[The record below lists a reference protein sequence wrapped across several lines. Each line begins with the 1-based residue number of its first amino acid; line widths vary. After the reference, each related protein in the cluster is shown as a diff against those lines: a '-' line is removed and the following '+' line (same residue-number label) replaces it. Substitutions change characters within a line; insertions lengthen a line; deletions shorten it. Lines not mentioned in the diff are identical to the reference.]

1 MIKNKT
7 IVIDPGH
14 GGEALGA
21 VGPNGL
27 MEKDVNFRVAK
38 FLAKKLQD
46 AGAIVY
52 MTRDGDYDVPLA
64 DRVEFAKSRKADAFV
79 SIHHNANAR
88 RDPRINRSEIYC
100 VFDPLSPSFDLGHL
114 LYSKFREKLGLPIL
128 PPLLARYRVLKGNVD
143 VAVLGEASYISNPEE
158 EKRLADPNYNELE
171 AEAYFEAIREYFERG
186 VPKIVDFE
194 LKLRQNKAFAR
205 IEDPEGPGVDAGF
218 VSVFLD
224 GEAIDFDFE
233 PLTGKLTVR
242 LPELLP
248 NGEHKLLLY
257 ARNRYG
263 NITPKLEHT
272 FTIKRPIVSFSL
284 TTYPES
290 GRNPV
295 LLIVRLFDRYGM
307 PIGEGERVNIRVPS
321 GKILAIQPHAD
332 KNGVV
337 RAVVMFSESESKVGI
352 EVGDFEGV
360 GMVEAVRRREASYL
374 WGKIVDIAGKP
385 IEDVLIHY
393 DRRRFLSVLGGYFF
407 VPLTGNPPWKL
418 KFTKRGYYP
427 TELEVSTD
435 MLGTEQEVVI
445 KPLFGAT
452 LIDRKI
458 LIDPAIGGLNKGS
471 EILPGLT
478 VSRANLFVAQ
488 RLELMLRTAG
498 ADVELTRRDDET
510 TIPETERVK
519 RILSS
524 EGDLLISIDHEDDM
538 RYIDVATHYYYRDRE
553 SEEFA
558 RRTARYMRKVL
569 DCEPQVKEWSSY
581 LTIHPPMTRIVVGLP
596 RPNQLSLSHFDRSA
610 YAIFLAVLEHF
621 GYRPTKF
628 SAEIVDKVG
637 NPIKGVR
644 IFSEE
649 GIDTVSDD
657 DGRFS
662 FLHLRPEPQRIRLVY
677 NERATDVEIDPIKG
691 RPQKIVLRA

>member
-352 EVGDFEGV
+352 EVENFGGQTFRITAIPAVLSPGEAEG
-360 GMVEAVRRREASYL
+360 AVREC
-374 WGKIVDIAGKP
+374 
-385 IEDVLIHY
+385 IEKKLETGQNAPM
-393 DRRRFLSVLGGYFF
+393 DR
-407 VPLTGNPPWKL
+407 
-418 KFTKRGYYP
+418 
-427 TELEVSTD
+427 
-435 MLGTEQEVVI
+435 VI
-445 KPLFGAT
+445 DK
-452 LIDRKI
+452 
-458 LIDPAIGGLNKGS
+458 
-471 EILPGLT
+471 
-478 VSRANLFVAQ
+478 
-488 RLELMLRTAG
+488 
-498 ADVELTRRDDET
+498 
-510 TIPETERVK
+510 
-519 RILSS
+519 
-524 EGDLLISIDHEDDM
+524 
-538 RYIDVATHYYYRDRE
+538 
-553 SEEFA
+553 
-558 RRTARYMRKVL
+558 
-569 DCEPQVKEWSSY
+569 
-581 LTIHPPMTRIVVGLP
+581 
-596 RPNQLSLSHFDRSA
+596 
-610 YAIFLAVLEHF
+610 FLAVLACHSAVRSGQELTIAQMREILRGLDRVQGAGSCPH
-621 GYRPTKF
+621 GRPTF
-628 SAEIVDKVG
+628 WAVPLLEIEK
-637 NPIKGVR
+637 
-644 IFSEE
+644 
-649 GIDTVSDD
+649 
-657 DGRFS
+657 RFK
-662 FLHLRPEPQRIRLVY
+662 RR
-677 NERATDVEIDPIKG
+677 
-691 RPQKIVLRA
+691 